1 MHTLRAISC
10 IQQCMSVGLL
20 QKGNSTAL
28 TSYVDVDCFFLAESF
43 HRRFAFPVGSKEIK
57 PVFLASF
64 KIIA

>member
-1 MHTLRAISC
+1 
-10 IQQCMSVGLL
+10 MSVGLL

-28 TSYVDVDCFFLAESF
+28 TSYVDVDCFSLAESF

-57 PVFLASF
+57 SVFLASF